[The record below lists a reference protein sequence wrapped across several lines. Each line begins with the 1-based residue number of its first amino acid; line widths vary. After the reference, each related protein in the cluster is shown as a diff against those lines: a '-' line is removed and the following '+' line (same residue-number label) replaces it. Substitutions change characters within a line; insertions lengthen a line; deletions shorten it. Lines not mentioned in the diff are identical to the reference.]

1 MLIKFLSINQ
11 ILRLLIGTVFVFSGL
26 IKLND
31 PIGFSLTI
39 QTYFQG
45 FAIDFSSLFLLLIP
59 YSLLIAS
66 SVCVVEIILGVAL
79 LLKFEIK
86 FIIRALFLLTGF
98 FTLLTLYTLWFGRVD
113 SCGCLSSAIPLT
125 PRQSFTKNILLL
137 LALHLLNKHGRH
149 TTYQRYFS
157 LTLVSIILIGVCII
171 GIGWYTSS
179 RLPIIDFGPYQ
190 VGSNISM
197 LIQPNSTSQHQY
209 KLGKDTSILETEP
222 VSPTGKPKVVHFS
235 IWDEEKEITQEV
247 LAGSKFLCIVQQPSK
262 LNEKDKAI
270 LQAFV
275 ENILSPVES
284 LWLLPLHEEKEN
296 LPPFIMNHLAWGN
309 IGLLRSMMRAD
320 IGFLLLQ
327 NGVVTGKWC
336 YKDLAK
342 AKSYLSKLGFY
353 KLTV

>member
-1 MLIKFLSINQ
+1 MLIKFPSINQ
-11 ILRLLIGTVFVFSGL
+11 ILRLLVGTVFVFSGL

-31 PIGFSLTI
+31 PIEFSLTI

-59 YSLLIAS
+59 YSLLIAI

-79 LLKFEIK
+79 LLKFELK
-86 FIIRALFLLTGF
+86 LVIRALFLLTGF
-98 FTLLTLYTLWFGRVD
+98 FTLLTLYTLWFDRVD

-137 LALHLLNKHGRH
+137 LALHLLNKHSRH
-149 TTYQRYFS
+149 ITYQRYAS
-157 LTLVSIILIGVCII
+157 LTLVYLILIGIFSI

-197 LIQPNSTSQHQY
+197 LIQPSSISQHKY
-209 KLGKDTSILETEP
+209 GLEKDKSILETG
-222 VSPTGKPKVVHFS
+222 SANPTGKPKVTNFT
-235 IWDEEKEITQEV
+235 IWDEKKEITQEV
-247 LAGSKFLCIVQQPSK
+247 LEGSKLICIVHKPSN

-275 ENILSPVES
+275 DNILSPLES
-284 LWLLPLHEEKEN
+284 LWLLPLHEEKEG
-296 LPPFIMNHLAWGN
+296 LPPFIMNHIAWGSA
-309 IGLLRSMMRAD
+309 GLLRSMMRAD
-320 IGFLLLQ
+320 LGFLLLQ
-327 NGVVTGKWC
+327 NGVVIGKWG
-336 YKDLAK
+336 YKDLVK
-342 AKSYLSKLGFY
+342 VKSHLIKLGFY